1 MENEIVVPASVPETI
16 EVQVAVDVSDTA
28 SAKNAEAWAVGQ
40 RGGVDV
46 PSTDPTYHNN
56 AKYYAEQ
63 AGSSATAAGT
73 SETNAGTSEGNAE
86 AWAKGTKDG
95 AAVGS
100 SDPTYHNNAKY
111 YAEQA
116 GASAT
121 SAAEAAASASAA
133 YGTDLLAPDYSN
145 LTFPVLKGKICI
157 YDGDVYEAKQDIN
170 ESEAWTAAHWKQIT
184 IGGQIEHLDRAV
196 ITLEML
202 EKARSFTPAQIQE
215 IARDGTA
222 EDYFAPG
229 DIIMIPWTDNTPAT
243 PVTYQY
249 PFVVTHIGDV
259 IDDQDAVH
267 HNAIYLM
274 AMYATPQTIQ
284 FDHPEA
290 IIATEETFQADT
302 YYYIKN
308 GDDWVEQTVE
318 VGAAIPSGTTYYKH
332 CRTGMAGR
340 IRYGSNNYKE
350 SAYRQWLNSSGGK
363 GEWWTAQHDSDV
375 APDQANTVPGFLT
388 GFTAEWL
395 AIFKPVQVKCY
406 RNTSCDGGGWDTMY
420 DKFFLP
426 SVEEMYGSPQ
436 LSGEGVYWEY
446 WKDELG
452 LNSPTNGS
460 SSNTNDA
467 RKIPSVSS
475 PTGSAVNVRLRSA
488 NRFGTYYVWLVNAAG
503 YLSNGSAYGAS
514 RAQPACVIY

>member
-1 MENEIVVPASVPETI
+1 MPSNNPETI
-16 EVQVAVDVSDTA
+16 ELELEVDVQDSV
-28 SAKNAEAWAVGQ
+28 SAKEAEAWAVGK

-46 PSTDPTYHNN
+46 GSGDPTYHNNSKYYAQQASSAEASATAAAQSAAAAEASEENAEAWAKGTKDGEAVESTDPAYHNN

-63 AGSSATAAGT
+63 AGGSATAAGA
-73 SETNAGTSEGNAE
+73 SETNAGTSEENAE

-95 AAVGS
+95 TAVES
-100 SDPTYHNNAKY
+100 TDPAYHNNAKY

-116 GASAT
+116 GGSAT
-121 SAAEAAASASAA
+121 AAGNAQTAAETAQGKAEDAQDAAEDARDTAQAAAASASAA

-145 LTFPVLKGKICI
+145 LTYPVLKGKICI

-215 IARDGTA
+215 IAKDGTA
-222 EDYFAPG
+222 ADYFAPG
-229 DIIMIPWTDNTPAT
+229 DIIVIPWTDNTPAT

-318 VGAAIPSGTTYYKH
+318 VGAAIPSGTTY
-332 CRTGMAGR
+332 
-340 IRYGSNNYKE
+340 
-350 SAYRQWLNSSGGK
+350 
-363 GEWWTAQHDSDV
+363 
-375 APDQANTVPGFLT
+375 
-388 GFTAEWL
+388 
-395 AIFKPVQVKCY
+395 
-406 RNTSCDGGGWDTMY
+406 
-420 DKFFLP
+420 
-426 SVEEMYGSPQ
+426 
-436 LSGEGVYWEY
+436 
-446 WKDELG
+446 
-452 LNSPTNGS
+452 
-460 SSNTNDA
+460 
-467 RKIPSVSS
+467 
-475 PTGSAVNVRLRSA
+475 
-488 NRFGTYYVWLVNAAG
+488 
-503 YLSNGSAYGAS
+503 
-514 RAQPACVIY
+514 